1 MFSNT
6 QEYAL
11 RAMAQLA
18 REDGSATT
26 AGIAKAANVPPAYL
40 AKVMQDLRRAGL
52 TNTQRG
58 PAGGVSLAK
67 PAKKISLL
75 DVIEAVDPW
84 QNGHGG
90 KSALDRKLKALR
102 DGLRKTAAA
111 TTLADVA
118 KG

>member
-18 REDGSATT
+18 REDGMAST
-26 AGIAKAANVPPAYL
+26 ADVAKAIKAPPAYL
-40 AKVMQDLRRAGL
+40 TKVMQDLRRAGL
-52 TNTQRG
+52 INSQRG
-58 PAGGVSLAK
+58 VGGGVSLAK

-84 QNGHGG
+84 QNRPGG
-90 KSALDRKLKALR
+90 KSALDRKLKAIG

-118 KG
+118 K